1 MKKNYPNAGKKWT
14 TEEDDK
20 LEVLYCQKTKII
32 DICNILERSKTAIL
46 LRIEKLELRE
56 KYDI

>member
-1 MKKNYPNAGKKWT
+1 MKKNYPNTGKKWT

-20 LEVLYCQKTKII
+20 LEVLYCEKTKIVE
-32 DICNILERSKTAIL
+32 ICNILGRSKTGIL
-46 LRIEKLELRE
+46 LRIDKLELRE